1 MPKTLHR
8 RRLLQVALLGGAA
21 LPVFSRLLHA
31 ADDSP
36 PILDENDVTAKS
48 LAYVA
53 DASKVDAAAYPN
65 YKPGQLCSNCGL
77 WQGEP
82 ADKLGGCELVLGQYV
97 VGKGWC
103 KVWEARKPKSG
114 A

>member
-1 MPKTLHR
+1 MLKKLQR
-8 RRLLQVALLGGAA
+8 RSLIRVALLGAAA
-21 LPVFSRLLHA
+21 LPAARLLLAA

-53 DASKVDAAAYPN
+53 DATRVDVATCPN
-65 YKPGQLCSNCGL
+65 YKAGQLCSNCGQ
-77 WQGEP
+77 WQGAP

-103 KVWEARKPKSG
+103 KVWEVRPAKAG